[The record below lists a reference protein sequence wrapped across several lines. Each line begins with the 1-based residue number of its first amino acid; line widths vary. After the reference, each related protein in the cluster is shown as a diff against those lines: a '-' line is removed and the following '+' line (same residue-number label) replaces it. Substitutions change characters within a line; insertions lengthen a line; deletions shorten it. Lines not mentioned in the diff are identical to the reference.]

1 MRRYPAWL
9 TKSFS
14 PDDAAGTVRELVGD
28 LGLATVCESAL
39 CPNLRECYSQRQLTF
54 MILGERCT
62 RSCRFCAVPHGKP
75 QPVAADEPWRVA
87 EAVARL
93 GLRHVVIT
101 SVARDEL
108 ADEGASHFVAV
119 IDAVRGRNP
128 GITVEVLVPDF
139 HARRELIAQVM
150 AARPEVFAHNVE
162 TIERLSPL
170 VRPQAEYHRSLEVLR
185 AARSMAG
192 KSLIKSSLMLGLGE
206 QMDEVREAFDD
217 LVAAGC
223 THMTLGQYIR
233 PTPAHLPVMD
243 YLSPSRFDAYRQ
255 LAYDAGFRWVTAGP
269 FVRSS
274 YHAFEALLDA
284 SATDGGRTPVGV
296 RHLLAGEDR
305 AGSVAAA
312 PGADQTL
319 PILQSVE
326 SSGQCHGT
334 CEGVPAHAQPSDS

>member
-9 TKSFS
+9 SKSFS
-14 PDDAAGTVRELVGD
+14 PDDTAATVRELVGD
-28 LGLATVCESAL
+28 LALVTVCESAL

-75 QPVAADEPWRVA
+75 QPVDADEPWRVA

-108 ADEGASHFVAV
+108 ADEGAGHFVAV
-119 IDAVRGRNP
+119 MDAVRRRNP
-128 GITVEVLVPDF
+128 GVTVEVLVPDF
-139 HARRELIAQVM
+139 HGRRELIEHVM
-150 AARPEVFAHNVE
+150 AARPEIFAHNVE

-170 VRPQAEYHRSLEVLR
+170 VRPQAAYRRSLDVLR
-185 AARSMAG
+185 TARSMAR

-206 QMDEVREAFDD
+206 QMDEVREVFDD
-217 LVAAGC
+217 LVDAGC

-255 LAYDAGFRWVTAGP
+255 LAYDAGFRWVMAGP

-284 SATDGGRTPVGV
+284 PDADGAAATEPAQSMLARKCRTPRGV
-296 RHLLAGEDR
+296 RPH
-305 AGSVAAA
+305 AAH
-312 PGADQTL
+312 TL
-319 PILQSVE
+319 PILQPVE
-326 SSGQCHGT
+326 SSGNCHGT
-334 CEGVPAHAQPSDS
+334 CQGVSANAQP